1 MLLINNQ
8 IINDWME
15 NVLTVAC
22 HSFKLAVLAIAYVLC
37 HWLSA
42 QANHMAYS
50 GFFFCVDWSIFR
62 FRFSSYSL
70 SLSFSLVFY
79 LLSPPVH
86 NNISKYLK
94 VSFFVH
100 FIIAASPQP
109 FPHRMWSWSNFIAYV
124 RLHMTCLLS
133 FKRWFTTSA
142 CID

>member
-1 MLLINNQ
+1 MNGERAHCCMPFIQIGCFSYCICSLPLI
-8 IINDWME
+8 
-15 NVLTVAC
+15 VCTSKSYGV
-22 HSFKLAVLAIAYVLC
+22 FR
-37 HWLSA
+37 
-42 QANHMAYS
+42 
-50 GFFFCVDWSIFR
+50 FFFFYVDWSIFR